1 MKRLESLSSEAL
13 SRRSVLVGAGW
24 AVGAATL
31 AAVSANN
38 AMAQSKVSKSAVSY
52 QDSPK
57 GAQRCDNCALFQAP
71 SACKNVAGDVSPAGW
86 CKIYAKKG

>member
-1 MKRLESLSSEAL
+1 MKKFEDVCSEVR
-13 SRRSVLVGAGW
+13 SRRAILAGAGW
-24 AVGAATL
+24 VLGATTL
-31 AAVSANN
+31 AAITASS

-57 GAQRCDNCALFQAP
+57 GAQRCDSCALFQAP
-71 SACKNVAGDVSPAGW
+71 SACRSVAGEVSPQGW